1 MDYKNAWIYCRMDA
15 PRDAARMMSLQ
26 FQQLK
31 EFAEQ
36 KGFSVV
42 GVSQDYGS
50 GLTLDRPGLR
60 AIRQA
65 VCDGDVQILLVS
77 SVCRIGRDMEQVRQF
92 LSFLREHGVQAYAV
106 KEGELTLEPISE
118 PQWGFTLNQI

>member
-1 MDYKNAWIYCRMDA
+1 MERKNAWIYCRVDA
-15 PRDAARMMSLQ
+15 PQDASRMMSLQ
-26 FQQLK
+26 YQRLK

-65 VCDGDVQILLVS
+65 VCDGGVQILLVS
-77 SVCRIGRDMEQVRQF
+77 SVCRIGRDMEQV
-92 LSFLREHGVQAYAV
+92 G
-106 KEGELTLEPISE
+106 
-118 PQWGFTLNQI
+118 

>member
-1 MDYKNAWIYCRMDA
+1 MDRKNAWIYCRVDA
-15 PRDAARMMSLQ
+15 PRDAARMMSFQ

-36 KGFSVV
+36 KGFYVA

-50 GLTLDRPGLR
+50 GQTLDRPGLW
-60 AIRQA
+60 AIRDA
-65 VCDGDVQILLVS
+65 VCAGDVQILLVS
-77 SVCRIGRDMEQVRQF
+77 SVCRIGRDMEQVGQS
-92 LSFLREHGVQAYAV
+92 LSFLHGYGVQAYAV
-106 KEGELTLEPISE
+106 KEGELTMEPISE